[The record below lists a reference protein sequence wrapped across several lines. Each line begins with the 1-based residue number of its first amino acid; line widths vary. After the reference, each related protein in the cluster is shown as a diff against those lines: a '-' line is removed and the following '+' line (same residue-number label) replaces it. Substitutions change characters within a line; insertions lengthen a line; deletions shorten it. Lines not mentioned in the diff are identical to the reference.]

1 MKKHDN
7 TVPIAIAITIT
18 MLIIVGI
25 VLGTTC
31 KDKFANLKK
40 NVGLFSN
47 VQTEKNSGDFADAM
61 FNKWRAKVGGEV
73 SMEEAKERWNKV
85 ISGYSDFLTKPIEQL
100 SQEQQNH
107 RKLIEERIPPNELK
121 RAVTNLARSA
131 K

>member
-31 KDKFANLKK
+31 KEKFANLKK
-40 NVGLFSN
+40 NIGLFSN
-47 VQTEKNSGDFADAM
+47 VQTEKNSGDFADTM
-61 FNKWRAKVGGEV
+61 FNKWRAKLGGEV

-85 ISGYSDFLTKPIEQL
+85 ISGYSDFLTKKSCNKFGAKRQMIFDWREA
-100 SQEQQNH
+100 
-107 RKLIEERIPPNELK
+107 PNDL
-121 RAVTNLARSA
+121 RLARSA